1 MASNVNRLRE
11 LIKSD
16 KPTLATRV
24 FNTWP
29 VMTETVGATGFY
41 DYMEFSAEYAPFDQ
55 YDLENIARAAE
66 LHGMGSIIKVDYA
79 NRAYVSQKA
88 ICSGFQGILW
98 TDHKTAKD
106 VEATIQMVMSDSL
119 QDEGQFGIPT
129 RRLIGNLQGMKQ
141 MDFVQVC
148 RDVVKLF
155 MIEKKAAAEN
165 IEDICSVDG
174 VDMIQFGPSDFSMNS
189 GFNFVDHMAEV
200 REIEAMCIKTAIKHG
215 VRPRAELMSADADT
229 FKKYLDM
236 GVKDF
241 CVGGEVWSASA
252 RWNRDGK
259 SFRDVISGKEVEAA
273 GKGPAHY

>member
-11 LIKSD
+11 LINSD
-16 KPTLATRV
+16 NPTLATRV

-29 VMTETVGATGFY
+29 VITEAVGATGFY
-41 DYMEFSAEYAPFDQ
+41 DYIEFSAEYAPFDQ

-66 LHGMGSIIKVDYA
+66 LHSLGSIIKVDYA

-98 TDHKTAKD
+98 TDHKTAED
-106 VEATIQMVMSDSL
+106 VEATIKMVLSDSL
-119 QDEGQFGIPT
+119 QDGGQFGIPT
-129 RRLIGNLQGMKQ
+129 RRLIGNIQGMRQ
-141 MDFVQVC
+141 MDFVDIC

-155 MIEKKAAAEN
+155 MIEKKAAFEN
-165 IEDICSVDG
+165 IEEICSVDG

-189 GFNFVDHMAEV
+189 GFNFMDHMAEV
-200 REIEAMCIKTAIKHG
+200 REAEAKCIEVAIKHG
-215 VRPRAELMSADADT
+215 VRPRAELMGADADT

-241 CVGGEVWSASA
+241 CVGGELWSAA
-252 RWNRDGK
+252 AKWRNDGK
-259 SFRDVISGKEVEAA
+259 AFRDFLEGNEIEAV
-273 GKGPAHY
+273 KGPAHY

>member
-11 LIKSD
+11 LISSD

-29 VMTETVGATGFY
+29 VITETVGATGFY
-41 DYMEFSAEYAPFDQ
+41 DYIEFSAEYAPFDQ

-66 LHGMGSIIKVDYA
+66 LHEMGSIIKVDYA

-98 TDHKTAKD
+98 TDHKTAED
-106 VEATIQMVMSDSL
+106 VAATINMVMSDSL
-119 QDEGQFGIPT
+119 QDGGQFGIPT
-129 RRLIGNLQGMKQ
+129 RRLIGNLQGMRQ
-141 MDFVQVC
+141 MDFVQIC

-155 MIEKKAAAEN
+155 MIEKRAAFDN

-189 GFNFVDHMAEV
+189 GFNFMDHMAEV
-200 REIEAMCIKTAIKHG
+200 REAEEKCIKVAIKHG
-215 VRPRAELMSADADT
+215 VRPRAELMGADADT

-236 GVKDF
+236 GVRDF
-241 CVGGEVWSASA
+241 CVGGELWSAAA
-252 RWNRDGK
+252 RWRNDGK
-259 SFRDVISGKEVEAA
+259 AFRDCIEGNEIESV
-273 GKGPAHY
+273 KGPAHY